1 MRGRPFFIG
10 AGKMKSKN
18 SYNFA
23 IIGLG
28 KVGTAIGH
36 LLNKSGH
43 KIIAVSDKSTAALK
57 NALPYT
63 GGEAFRDPKKAVS
76 GADVILITTPDDII
90 ADACKE
96 IADPKLIEEKFVF
109 HMSGAGGLDLLD
121 AAQKAGAAVASI
133 HPVQSFSS
141 IDTAINN
148 IPGSIF
154 GITADKKAQ
163 KQARI
168 IVRDLGGIPIIIT
181 PAQKPLY
188 HAAACF
194 ASNYLVSLLN
204 VVETI
209 YESIGINETNAQK
222 AYLPLIY
229 GTLKNVENAG
239 SIQALTGPIA
249 RGDAGTI
256 KKHIAAMEK
265 TQPQYSSLY
274 SALGLVTIDIA
285 RKKGTLSSKQAKIIN
300 DLLKGVID
308 NEHSK

>member
-1 MRGRPFFIG
+1 
-10 AGKMKSKN
+10 MKNKN

-57 NALPYT
+57 RALPYT
-63 GGEAFRDPKKAVS
+63 GGEAFRDAKKAVI
-76 GADVILITTPDDII
+76 GADIILITTPDDII
-90 ADACKE
+90 ADACNE
-96 IADPKLIEEKFVF
+96 IANPDLVGEKFVF
-109 HMSGAGGLDLLD
+109 HMSGAGGLDLLE
-121 AAQKAGAAVASI
+121 AAQNAGASVASI
-133 HPVQSFSS
+133 HPLQSFSS

-163 KQARI
+163 KKAGV
-168 IVRDLGGIPIIIT
+168 IVRDLNGIPINIS

-209 YESIGINETNAQK
+209 YESIGISKKNAQK
-222 AYLPLIY
+222 AYLPLVY
-229 GTLKNVENAG
+229 GTLKNVASSG

-256 KKHIAAMEK
+256 NKHITALEK
-265 TQPQYSSLY
+265 SQSQYSPLY
-274 SALGLVTIDIA
+274 CALGLVTIDIA

-300 DLLKGVID
+300 NLLKGVID
-308 NEHSK
+308 YEHSK